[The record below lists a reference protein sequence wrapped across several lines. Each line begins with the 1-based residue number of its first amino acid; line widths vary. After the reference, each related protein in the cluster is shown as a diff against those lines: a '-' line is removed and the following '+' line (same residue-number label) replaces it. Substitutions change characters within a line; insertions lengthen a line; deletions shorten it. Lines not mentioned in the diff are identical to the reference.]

1 MTSDKRIRGGGVDR
15 RDLLKGT
22 AALAGAALLPGTA
35 YAAETA
41 KPRRGGTLRIAM
53 PYNPASI
60 DPMTGRNLT
69 DLNVL
74 YQVFDAL
81 IDFDPDT
88 IDLKPGL
95 AKSWKFTDPKTLVL
109 DLESGIEFHDGT
121 PFDAEVVKF
130 NLDRYKNDKRSNVKS
145 DLGSVASVEVTGKS
159 QVTLHLSVANSGLPN
174 ILTNRVGLMVSPK
187 SVKDHDGNIDRVAVG
202 TGPFKFVSWEDNV
215 SFVLTRNDKYW
226 RSGLPHLDGIS
237 YKIIAELNTAARTV
251 TSGQADLALNMQ
263 PQQKAVA
270 DRVKGIVAKATPSLV
285 FFGAFF
291 NYAHPPLSDVR
302 IRQALNWGVD
312 RDEIVKVSV
321 LGLGEASSAVLPT
334 GYWATDPET
343 AHYYK
348 YDPDRAKKLL
358 ADAGFAGG
366 IEIPTWGWPD
376 QNSMQRQELLMAQLA
391 KAGIKL
397 KLTPVSPGQAMQYM
411 MIEKRGSMLISPCSC
426 YPDPSQLYE
435 ALYAKTALRNAGK
448 IELPGF
454 RPLMDATTTA
464 QSIEERK
471 IAFAK
476 LQRFTIEQAMEL
488 PQYVSYGVNI
498 MTPKVQ
504 NHRLGL
510 LTVPKFAE
518 VWLSA

>member
-1 MTSDKRIRGGGVDR
+1 MTESQGPKLDR

-22 AALAGAALLPGTA
+22 AALGGALLLPGSLRTA
-35 YAAETA
+35 AAAEA
-41 KPRRGGTLRIAM
+41 GAPRKGGTLRIAM

-74 YQVFDAL
+74 YQVYDAL

-95 AKSWKFTDPKTLVL
+95 AKAWKFTDPKTLVL

-121 PFDAEVVKF
+121 PFTAEVVKF

-145 DLGSVASVEVTGKS
+145 DLGSVASVEITGKN
-159 QVTLHLSVANSGLPN
+159 QVTLHLDKPNSGLPN
-174 ILTNRVGLMVSPK
+174 ILTNRAGLMVSPK
-187 SVKDHDGNIDRVAVG
+187 SVKDHDGNVDRVAVG

-215 SFVLTRNDKYW
+215 SFVLTKNDKYW
-226 RSGLPHLDGIS
+226 RSGQPYLDGIN
-237 YKIIAELNTAARTV
+237 YKIISELNTAARTV
-251 TSGQADLALNMQ
+251 ISGQADLALNMQ

-270 DRVKGIVAKATPSLV
+270 NRVKGIIGKATPSLV
-285 FFGAFF
+285 LYGAFI

-302 IRQALNWGVD
+302 IRQALNWGID
-312 RDEIVKVSV
+312 RDEVVKVSV
-321 LGLGEASSAVLPT
+321 LGLGEASSTILPT
-334 GYWATDPET
+334 GYWATDPAT
-343 AHYYK
+343 AHHYN

-358 ADAGFAGG
+358 AEAGHAGG
-366 IEIPTWGWPD
+366 IEIATWGWPD

-397 KLTPVSPGQAMQYM
+397 KLTPVSPGQAMQHM
-411 MIEKRGSMLISPCSC
+411 MIEKRGDLLLSPSSC
-426 YPDPSQLYE
+426 FPDPSQLYE
-435 ALYAKTALRNAGK
+435 ALFAKTALRNAGK

-454 RPLMDATTTA
+454 RELMDATTTA

-471 IAFAK
+471 AAFAK
-476 LQRFTIEQAMEL
+476 LQGFVVEQALQL
-488 PQYVSYGVNI
+488 PQYMSYGVNI
-498 MTPKVQ
+498 MTPKVK

-518 VWLSA
+518 VWLEA